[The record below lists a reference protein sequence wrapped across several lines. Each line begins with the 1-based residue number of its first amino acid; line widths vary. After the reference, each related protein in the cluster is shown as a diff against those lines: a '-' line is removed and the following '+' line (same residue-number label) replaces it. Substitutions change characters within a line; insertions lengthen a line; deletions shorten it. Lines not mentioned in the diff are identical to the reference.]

1 MFMVMA
7 WTAAMRGTC
16 NRLKVGAVIVRDNRP
31 VSLGYN
37 GTPAGH
43 THCGPECNQDNP
55 CTKTLHAE
63 SNAIEWAT
71 RDKRY
76 RSTAGC
82 GAEGATMYVTDT
94 PCLPCAHKIFNAGIK
109 RVVFDRE
116 YRINDGLVF
125 LQASGV
131 EVEQCHVKLVIS
143 AN

>member
-1 MFMVMA
+1 MVMA

-43 THCGPECNQDNP
+43 AHCGPECNQDNP

-71 RDKRY
+71 RDKCY
-76 RSTAGC
+76 CSTAWC
-82 GAEGATMYVTDT
+82 GAEGATMYVTDA
-94 PCLPCAHKIFNAGIK
+94 PCLPCAHKTFNAGIK

-116 YRINDGLVF
+116 YRIKDGLVF
-125 LQASGV
+125 LQANGV